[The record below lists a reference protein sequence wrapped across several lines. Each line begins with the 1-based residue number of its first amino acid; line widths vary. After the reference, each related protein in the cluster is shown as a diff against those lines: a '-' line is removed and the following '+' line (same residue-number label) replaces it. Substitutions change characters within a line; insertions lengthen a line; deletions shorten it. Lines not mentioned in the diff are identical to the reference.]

1 MAFYFAPI
9 SDGLGDLLLCLP
21 GLTTLVR
28 TGEPTYLIIRSA
40 KQEQVADLIPG
51 LSGAVREPDFHS
63 RLKRSDDI
71 IVNMRD
77 HPLQTGAAFGSD
89 AYYEQNRQLNIVDL
103 CHRVCFDLIERD
115 LKIPLQFEYAPFTHN
130 ACQES
135 LGKIIFIPG
144 SAGRF
149 KCWPLESWLQLY
161 KTLSARGL
169 ECVVI
174 GQPEKSPEVFEL
186 LKFGKE
192 LGLVHLPT
200 PTLTQAIEVLSSAR
214 AVISV
219 DTGLMHLSVQQ
230 RVPTVALHL
239 KRSIFA
245 RPEKN
250 CISIFAKDCIS
261 ECLTWTQDNVSTKNV
276 FFESYEE
283 IEFKPCYEQQSCKR
297 IAEIS
302 VDSVLKAYEQL
313 MAMSL
318 SL

>member
-9 SDGLGDLLLCLP
+9 SDGLGDLLICLP
-21 GLTTLVR
+21 GLTSLVA
-28 TGEPTYLIIRSA
+28 TGEPTYLVVRSP

-51 LSGAVREPDFHS
+51 LSGAIREPDFHA
-63 RLKRSDDI
+63 RPRQSDDI
-71 IVNMRD
+71 FVNMRD
-77 HPLQTGAAFGSD
+77 HPLQTGAIFGSD
-89 AYYEQNRQLNIVDL
+89 AYFEQNGQLNIVDL
-103 CHRVCFDLIERD
+103 CHRICVDLIERD
-115 LKIPLQFEYAPFTHN
+115 LRIPLKFEYEPFPHKSCN
-130 ACQES
+130 ES
-135 LGKIIFIPG
+135 LGKIILIPG

-149 KCWPLESWLQLY
+149 KCWPLESWLQVY
-161 KTLSARGL
+161 KSLREQGI
-169 ECVVI
+169 ECVVV

-192 LGLVHLPT
+192 LGLNHVPT
-200 PTLTQAIEVLSSAR
+200 ATLTQAIDVLSSAR

-230 RVPTVALHL
+230 RVPTIAMHL

-245 RPEKN
+245 RAEKN
-250 CISIFAKDCIS
+250 CISIFAQDCIA

-276 FFESYEE
+276 YFKSYEE
-283 IEFKPCYEQQSCKR
+283 IEFKPCFEQQSCKR

-302 VDSVLKAYEQL
+302 PDRILQAYKEL
-313 MAMSL
+313 MAMPL